1 MPTTAPHIKEE
12 TLNAEPNTII
22 LRLDSYP
29 ETFILTHANMTV
41 AGQVEMHAAKP
52 DGSYSMLFEFDD
64 SIKEGDVHHRQVK
77 KIRFMAKQF
86 NGNHDVYSLVES
98 DDFRINIK
106 SIDKDKKSCH
116 LDFQVHLR
124 RGVEDPTLWA
134 TGKVNIQGE

>member
-52 DGSYSMLFEFDD
+52 DGSYSMLVEFDD
-64 SIKEGDVHHRQVK
+64 SIKEGDVHHRQV
-77 KIRFMAKQF
+77 
-86 NGNHDVYSLVES
+86 
-98 DDFRINIK
+98 DF
-106 SIDKDKKSCH
+106 
-116 LDFQVHLR
+116 
-124 RGVEDPTLWA
+124 G
-134 TGKVNIQGE
+134 